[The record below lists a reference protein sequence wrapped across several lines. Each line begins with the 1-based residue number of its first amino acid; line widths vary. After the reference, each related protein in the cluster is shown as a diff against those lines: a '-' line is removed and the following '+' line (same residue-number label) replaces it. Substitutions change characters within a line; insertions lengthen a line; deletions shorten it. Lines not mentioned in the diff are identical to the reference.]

1 MRFTNWLIVKAII
14 PKVSNR
20 FFIYGFM
27 MSKKE
32 QGATDR
38 RAGDDCE
45 AKRAHRRVSGGQSRS
60 KCAARVHR
68 VNIELLTTERQNK
81 Q

>member
-27 MSKKE
+27 MSKKNKVPPTE
-32 QGATDR
+32 EREKTDTR
-38 RAGDDCE
+38 PRNE
-45 AKRAHRRVSGGQSRS
+45 HK
-60 KCAARVHR
+60 
-68 VNIELLTTERQNK
+68 
-81 Q
+81 